1 MNSIKIG
8 NKTIGKSESTFFIAD
23 IAANHDGDLERA
35 KDLIYLAA
43 ESGANAAKFQHFDAK
58 TIVSDYGFKNL
69 KNKLSHQKT
78 WNKSIYSVYE
88 DASIDLNWTK
98 VLKQTCEKA
107 NIIFFSTPYSL
118 ELVDHLNDY
127 VPAYKIGSGDI
138 TWLEILKAIAKTSK
152 PLFLATGASDMKE
165 VDDAVK
171 TILQY
176 NNKLCLMQCN
186 TNYTGDISNFNY
198 VNLNV
203 LLGFKKKY
211 PDLILGLSDHT
222 PGLSTTLGAVAL
234 GARVIEKHFT
244 DNNNRLG
251 PDHSFSM
258 NAQSWR
264 DMVDRTRELELSLG
278 KSIKQVE
285 ENEKETVVVQ
295 RRSIRVNKDLK
306 KGTII
311 NKEDLIIL
319 RPCPE
324 DACKISELDNIVG
337 IKLKRDIDKGD
348 YIKVSDI

>member
-1 MNSIKIG
+1 VSLIKIDS
-8 NKTIGKSESTFFIAD
+8 KIIGKTEPTFFIAD
-23 IAANHDGDLERA
+23 IAANHDGDIERA

-98 VLKQTCEKA
+98 TLKETCDKA

-118 ELVDHLNDY
+118 ELVDHLKDY

-138 TWLEILKAIAKTSK
+138 TWLEILEAIARTLK
-152 PLFLATGASDMKE
+152 PLFLATGASDMRE
-165 VDDAVK
+165 VDVAVK
-171 TILQY
+171 TILQH
-176 NNKLCLMQCN
+176 NTKLCLMQCN
-186 TNYTGDISNFNY
+186 TNYTGDIKNFNY

-203 LLGFKKKY
+203 LKEFKNKY

-251 PDHSFSM
+251 PDHVFSM
-258 NAQSWR
+258 NPQSWR

-285 ENEKETVVVQ
+285 ENERETVIVQ

-306 KGTII
+306 KGSII
-311 NKEDLIIL
+311 NRKDIIVL

-324 DACKISELDNIVG
+324 DAYQISEMNNILG
-337 IKLKRDIDKGD
+337 NKLKRDINKGD
-348 YIKVSDI
+348 YIKASDI